1 MTTTALWKRLL
12 HCVRNDEPVGLRCTQ
27 IQAIQFA
34 FFAFFLALF
43 AQYGIAQSP
52 AINKPKA
59 ADVQQRLLALQREV
73 AALKDVLR
81 AKDSE
86 KSAAERALQAADLA
100 IAESARAVLA
110 LTADIQATQ
119 TELTA
124 LNDRRYLLELDLE
137 TERQQLARLLRSA
150 YAIGQLEQVKLAL
163 SQAKVAQVGRVLA
176 YHTYVNQ
183 ARINIIEKI
192 KLALSELTQI
202 RVDIQAK
209 TTAYGALILQESKK
223 TAELKA
229 GRTARAALLIV
240 LQAELATGADEL
252 QRLNADTE
260 ALNNLLGQLSDLL
273 ADIPKDLP
281 SAKSFASQKGALF
294 LPVQGGVIIRKFGNV
309 SELGRRANGL
319 LITAPQSA
327 PVRAVAGG
335 RVAFSGWLRGLGLLA
350 IIDHGDGFLSL
361 YGHCETLLKV
371 EGDWINTSEVIAR
384 VGATE
389 LNSAGPALHFEL
401 RRNSLAID
409 PGAWLK
415 R

>member
-1 MTTTALWKRLL
+1 MRSFLRLS
-12 HCVRNDEPVGLRCTQ
+12 HA
-27 IQAIQFA
+27 AIL
-34 FFAFFLALF
+34 LALF
-43 AQYGIAQSP
+43 ALCAIAQSS
-52 AINKPKA
+52 AIEKPKA

-86 KSAAERALQAADLA
+86 KSDAERALQAADLA

-110 LTADIQATQ
+110 LTADIQAAQ
-119 TELTA
+119 IELTA
-124 LNDRRYLLELDLE
+124 LNDRKYLLELDLE
-137 TERQQLARLLRSA
+137 AERQQLARLLRSA

-163 SQAKVAQVGRVLA
+163 SQSKVAQVGRVLA

-183 ARINIIEKI
+183 ARIKVIEKI
-192 KLALSELTQI
+192 KLALGELTQI
-202 RVDIQAK
+202 RAQIQEK

-229 GRTARAALLIV
+229 GRSARAELLIV

-281 SAKSFASQKGALF
+281 SSKSFASQKGALF
-294 LPVQGGVIIRKFGNV
+294 LPVQGGVVTREFGAV

-319 LITAPQSA
+319 LIAAPQGA
-327 PVRAVAGG
+327 PVRSVSGG
-335 RVAFSGWLRGLGLLA
+335 RIAFSGWLRGLGLLA
-350 IIDHGDGFLSL
+350 IVDHGDGFLSL

-371 EGDWINTSEVIAR
+371 EGDWINTGDVIAR

-401 RRNSLAID
+401 RRKSLAID
-409 PGAWLK
+409 PASWLK